1 MNEASVKPSARRP
14 RVFTLG
20 HGAMEL
26 DEFLLVLERS
36 AIRLVADV
44 RTNPA
49 AARLPWFERHALAA
63 ELERRG
69 LAYRWFRDL
78 GGWRAAVGGELA
90 HTALHDESERRY
102 AAAMNTPDFEARCAE
117 IAGLAASTN
126 VALLCAEVDPEHC
139 HRRLLADKLFLL
151 GVRVV
156 HILGRDE
163 ARDHTL
169 HPELVVEN
177 GTILYRERQ
186 LALI

>member
-1 MNEASVKPSARRP
+1 MSDPVAKPPARRP

-26 DEFLLVLERS
+26 EEFLLVLERS

-49 AARLPWFERHALAA
+49 AARLPWFERHALAS

-69 LAYRWFRDL
+69 LSYRWFRDL
-78 GGWRAAVGGELA
+78 GGWRSPIGGEA
-90 HTALHDESERRY
+90 IHTALLDESGRRY
-102 AAAMNTPDFEARCAE
+102 AAALNTPEFDARCAE

-126 VALLCAEVDPEHC
+126 VALLCAEVEPERC

-163 ARDHTL
+163 AREHTL
-169 HPELVVEN
+169 HPDLVVEN
-177 GTILYRERQ
+177 GAIIYRARQ
-186 LALI
+186 LSLI